1 MRRRERSDRLP
12 CRRKEEIAAYVE
24 RGWARNVEPDCT
36 VLSAKVE
43 QSFDD
48 LGHDV
53 HVWNVKTDKDDWW
66 VVEGDGLPM
75 NLYPQGAFYF
85 SADEAYSF
93 HLGVMA
99 RVLAAHER
107 DPNTLLGPVSHGA
120 LSLVLVR
127 RKLEEAARAFAD
139 ADEPEHFQA
148 VGLMCREALIA
159 LGQEILTAADL
170 SEVTVVPQGANFK
183 TRARLAIDRLLPGA
197 ENAERRS
204 HARKVCDAAWEFC
217 SSLTHSPN
225 RTPPDAAIALSLAGA
240 TQSLFEN
247 LLDKAE
253 GPGFETR
260 CPVCHSRRLEL
271 TAAPTVHEDPHHL
284 RVVCAHCG
292 WEDLAILIDEV
303 APGSESRPR
312 AAPLPDSA
320 TDRAVSLLGGEDT

>member
-1 MRRRERSDRLP
+1 MTRRREPAERLP
-12 CRRKEEIAAYVE
+12 CRRKEEVATYVE

-43 QSFDD
+43 QTFDD

-66 VVEGDGLPM
+66 VVEGDRLPM

-99 RVLAAHER
+99 RVLAAQDH

-139 ADEPEHFQA
+139 ADEPEQFQA
-148 VGLMCREALIA
+148 VGFMCREALIA
-159 LGQEILTAADL
+159 LGQEIVTTADL
-170 SEVTVVPQGANFK
+170 PEGTGIPQGANFK
-183 TRARLAIDRLLPGA
+183 TRARLAIDWLLPGP
-197 ENAERRS
+197 ENAELRS
-204 HARKVCDAAWEFC
+204 HARKVCDATWEFC
-217 SSLTHSPN
+217 SSVTHSPH

-247 LLDKAE
+247 LLDKVE

-271 TAAPTVHEDPHHL
+271 KAGPTKPDDPHHL
-284 RVVCAHCG
+284 WVACEHCG
-292 WEDLAILIDEV
+292 WEDRAVLIEEV
-303 APGSESRPR
+303 TPNSVSRLR
-312 AAPLPDSA
+312 TAPLPES
-320 TDRAVSLLGGEDT
+320 TPDR